1 MAGPQTTCASDA
13 YTAASTGPDSG
24 ASKSCLA
31 ARGAARAGARLHPL
45 AQPGLAAGPAAG
57 QLVALGVSPGVA
69 LLGRA
74 PRLAGGVVRQLR
86 RPLYRAL
93 WYAVCAAQRSAV
105 RRAQAGSPA
114 AEGVWACSCGVG
126 GPSSTASAPA
136 CAGHLP
142 HVLPLRSQRT
152 SWSNSGSALAQR
164 QTDRSGACRQARLP
178 RKITPILCKSVCITQ
193 CIGGGLASH
202 SVHRPVPL
210 P

>member
-1 MAGPQTTCASDA
+1 MLDSTPVGKPPRRLFGTGAVMAGPQTTCASDA

-93 WYAVCAAQRSAV
+93 WYAVLLVCALRSTTQR
-105 RRAQAGSPA
+105 G
-114 AEGVWACSCGVG
+114 E
-126 GPSSTASAPA
+126 ASA
-136 CAGHLP
+136 
-142 HVLPLRSQRT
+142 
-152 SWSNSGSALAQR
+152 SWQ
-164 QTDRSGACRQARLP
+164 P
-178 RKITPILCKSVCITQ
+178 RC
-193 CIGGGLASH
+193 
-202 SVHRPVPL
+202 
-210 P
+210 

>member
-1 MAGPQTTCASDA
+1 MHTQLRALARTRVPRRAAWQRAVLRGQAR
-13 YTAASTGPDSG
+13 ASTHLRSPVSPPAQPPDSWLRSGYRPASPFSG
-24 ASKSCLA
+24 ARRGSPVGLSDSCA
-31 ARGAARAGARLHPL
+31 ARSTAPSGTPSCWF
-45 AQPGLAAGPAAG
+45 
-57 QLVALGVSPGVA
+57 AL
-69 LLGRA
+69 
-74 PRLAGGVVRQLR
+74 
-86 RPLYRAL
+86 
-93 WYAVCAAQRSAV
+93 CAAQRSAV

-178 RKITPILCKSVCITQ
+178 RNITPILCKYVCITQ
-193 CIGGGLASH
+193 CTGGGLASH